1 MLTYANIL
9 FYKVICRIH
18 GCLDKCIFQ
27 ILLEPLK
34 DDIHTMLNKF
44 SLLASLVLIQI
55 LPQPISAQES
65 VTDQLTENDF
75 FYELPVVLTA
85 TKLKQS
91 KKNSPVATTIIDR
104 EMIDASGFT
113 DIVDLLRLA
122 PGMLVNYDSGHVG
135 NAGYQFLFDRY
146 TVRLQLLVDG
156 MSVYTPAFGEMPWT
170 QLGITIDDIER
181 IEVIRGPSSASYGPN
196 AMTGVVSIITRHA
209 ALDKGTKFKINQ
221 GANGRSEQYATVGDS
236 SGNLDYKL
244 SLGVRK
250 DDGFKKRY
258 DDKDLTIANFRADYQ
273 ASNNDAIT
281 FLINHNSGNY
291 QEDGADGLD
300 DSRPDHLKSIRQTS
314 GQAKWVHTFT
324 DGDAFSLSYYQQTY
338 KDKNIFIGDFISDG
352 LGLIPIDESIT
363 NNRKNIEL
371 SYSIHSEIFN
381 LTFGALYRKDNSI
394 SPQFLYNVNKD
405 IKTKQLFVNAEL
417 YLNKD
422 NVLNLDVLHDHNS
435 TGGKT
440 TSPRI
445 ALNHHINNNNT
456 ARISYAESTRSP
468 FVLEEYTNY
477 VVFIPDFASDIS
489 IWSDLSDL
497 KPERIRSLDIGYIS
511 ALNNK
516 ATQVDLRIYKNWLTD
531 IITLDTSI
539 GTGGFLQGDEFSV
552 MGFEATLSHKF
563 KNTKAILNYANSK
576 IKADNVQHATKSYY
590 ETGGP
595 KNIVSLLVNHN
606 FESKVSGSL
615 GYYYTGS
622 YQQLC
627 CEVHQQEP
635 RKRLDLTL
643 TKSFKWSGY
652 NSKIKFVLQ
661 NVTNE
666 KINTRLFNSYERQ
679 GYISF
684 SIEL

>member
-1 MLTYANIL
+1 MI
-9 FYKVICRIH
+9 
-18 GCLDKCIFQ
+18 
-27 ILLEPLK
+27 
-34 DDIHTMLNKF
+34 NKF
-44 SLLASLVLIQI
+44 SLIASLVLIQI
-55 LPQPISAQES
+55 LPTPISAQES

-75 FYELPVVLTA
+75 FNELPVVLTA
-85 TKLKQS
+85 TRLKQS
-91 KKNSPVATTIIDR
+91 KKNSPIATTIIDR

-156 MSVYTPAFGEMPWT
+156 MSVYTPIFGEMPWT
-170 QLGITIDDIER
+170 QLGITIDEIER

-209 ALDKGTKFKINQ
+209 ALDKGAKFKINQ
-221 GANGRSEQYATVGDS
+221 GANGRSEQYATMGDS
-236 SGNLDYKL
+236 RGNLDYKL
-244 SLGVRK
+244 SLGARK
-250 DDGFKKRY
+250 DDGFKKRH

-281 FLINHNSGNY
+281 FLINHNSGDY
-291 QEDGADGLD
+291 QEDGAEGLN
-300 DSRPDHLKSIRQTS
+300 SSTPDHIKNIRQTS

-324 DGDAFSLSYYQQTY
+324 DGDVLSLSYYQQIY
-338 KDKNIFIGDFISDG
+338 KDNNVFTGDYSSDG
-352 LGLIPIDESIT
+352 LGFIPIDESIT
-363 NNRKNIEL
+363 NSRKNIEF
-371 SYSIHSEIFN
+371 SYSKHSEIFN
-381 LTFGALYRKDNSI
+381 VTFGALYRKDNSV
-394 SPQFLYNVNKD
+394 SPQFLYKTNKD
-405 IKTKQLFVNAEL
+405 IITKQLFVNAEL
-417 YLNKD
+417 YLNKN
-422 NVLNLDVLHDHNS
+422 NVLNLDVLHDHND
-435 TGGKT
+435 TGGST

-445 ALNHHINNNNT
+445 ALNHHINNKHT
-456 ARISYAESTRSP
+456 ARVSYSESTRSP
-468 FVLEEYTNY
+468 FVLEEHTNY
-477 VVFIPDFASDIS
+477 VVYIPNMSRDVS

-497 KPERIRSLDIGYIS
+497 KPERIKSLDIGYIS

-516 ATQVDLRIYKNWLTD
+516 ATQIDMRIYKNWLTD
-531 IITLDTSI
+531 IITPDTTF
-539 GTGGFLQGDEFSV
+539 GTGGFLQGDEFS
-552 MGFEATLSHKF
+552 MSGFEATLSHKF
-563 KNTKAILNYANSK
+563 KNTKAIINYANSK
-576 IKADNVQHATKSYY
+576 IKAGNLQHGTSNYY

-595 KNIVSLLVNHN
+595 KNIISLLVNHN

-627 CEVHQQEP
+627 CEVHQQTP
-635 RKRLDLTL
+635 RKRIDLTL
-643 TKSFKWSGY
+643 TKPFKWASY
-652 NSKIKFVLQ
+652 DSKVKFVLQ

-684 SIEL
+684 SLEL

>member
-1 MLTYANIL
+1 M
-9 FYKVICRIH
+9 VICRIH

-55 LPQPISAQES
+55 LPTPISAQES
-65 VTDQLTENDF
+65 ITDQLTENDF
-75 FYELPVVLTA
+75 FNELPVVLTA
-85 TKLKQS
+85 TRLKQS

-156 MSVYTPAFGEMPWT
+156 MSVYTPIFGEMPWT

-209 ALDKGTKFKINQ
+209 ALDKGAKFKINQ
-221 GANGRSEQYATVGDS
+221 GANGRSEQYASMGDS
-236 SGNLDYKL
+236 SGNLDYKF
-244 SLGVRK
+244 SLGTRK
-250 DDGFKKRY
+250 DDGFKKRH

-281 FLINHNSGNY
+281 FLINHNSGDY
-291 QEDGADGLD
+291 QEDGAEGLNNTT
-300 DSRPDHLKSIRQTS
+300 PDHIKNIRQTN

-324 DGDAFSLSYYQQTY
+324 DGDVFSLSYYQQTY
-338 KDKNIFIGDFISDG
+338 KDKNIFIADYSSDG
-352 LGLIPIDESIT
+352 LGFIPVDESIT
-363 NNRKNIEL
+363 NNRKNIEF
-371 SYSIHSEIFN
+371 SYSKHAETFN
-381 LTFGALYRKDNSI
+381 ITFGGLYRKDNSL
-394 SPQFLYNVNKD
+394 SPQFLFQTNKD

-422 NVLNLDVLHDHNS
+422 NVFNLGLLHDHND

-468 FVLEEYTNY
+468 FVLEEFTNY
-477 VVFIPDFASDIS
+477 VVDIPDLGPDIS

-497 KPERIRSLDIGYIS
+497 KPERIRTLDIGYIS
-511 ALNNK
+511 VLNNK
-516 ATQVDLRIYKNWLTD
+516 ATQVDMRIYKNWLTD
-531 IITLDTSI
+531 IITIDASL
-539 GTGGFLQGDEFSV
+539 GTGGFLQGDEFN
-552 MGFEATLSHKF
+552 MTGFEATLSHKF
-563 KNTKAILNYANSK
+563 KNTKAIINYANSK
-576 IKADNVQHATKSYY
+576 IKAGNLQHGNKSYY

-595 KNIVSLLVNHN
+595 ENIISLLVNHN
-606 FESKVSGSL
+606 FGGEVSGSL

-627 CEVHQQEP
+627 CEVQQQDS
-635 RKRLDLTL
+635 RKRIDLTL
-643 TKSFKWSGY
+643 TKPFKWGGY
-652 NSKIKFVLQ
+652 NSKIKLVLQ
-661 NVTNE
+661 NVTDE

>member
-1 MLTYANIL
+1 
-9 FYKVICRIH
+9 
-18 GCLDKCIFQ
+18 
-27 ILLEPLK
+27 
-34 DDIHTMLNKF
+34 MLNKF
-44 SLLASLVLIQI
+44 SLIASLVLAQI

-75 FYELPVVLTA
+75 FNELPVVLTA
-85 TKLKQS
+85 TRLKQS

-156 MSVYTPAFGEMPWT
+156 MSVYTPIFGEMPWT

-209 ALDKGTKFKINQ
+209 ALDKGAKFKINQ
-221 GANGRSEQYATVGDS
+221 GANERSEQYATMGDS

-244 SLGVRK
+244 SLGARK
-250 DDGFKKRY
+250 GDGFKKRH

-273 ASNNDAIT
+273 ASNNDVIT
-281 FLINHNSGNY
+281 FSINHNSGDY
-291 QEDGADGLD
+291 QDDGADGLD
-300 DSRPDHLKSIRQTS
+300 DSRPDHLKSIRHTS
-314 GQAKWVHTFT
+314 VQGKWVHDFS
-324 DGDAFSLSYYQQTY
+324 DGEILTLSYYQQSY
-338 KDKNIFIGDFISDG
+338 KDKNIYIGDFSSDG
-352 LGLIPIDESIT
+352 LGLVPIDESVT

-371 SYSIHSEIFN
+371 TYSIYSEIFN
-381 LTFGALYRKDNSI
+381 LSIGALYRKDNSL
-394 SPQFLYNVNKD
+394 SPQFLFNTNKD

-422 NVLNLDVLHDHNS
+422 NVLNLDVLHDHND
-435 TGGKT
+435 TGGST

-445 ALNHHINNNNT
+445 ALNHHINNHHT
-456 ARISYAESTRSP
+456 ARISYSESTRSP

-477 VVFIPDFASDIS
+477 VVYIPDFSSDVS
-489 IWSDLSDL
+489 IWSDLLNL

-511 ALNNK
+511 ALNNNK
-516 ATQVDLRIYKNWLTD
+516 TKVDVRVYKNWLTD
-531 IITLDTSI
+531 IITLDDSF
-539 GTGGFLQGDEFSV
+539 GTGGFLQGDEFSIT
-552 MGFEATLSHKF
+552 GFEATLSHKF

-576 IKADNVQHATKSYY
+576 IKAGDVQNANKNDY

-595 KNIVSLLVNHN
+595 ENIISLLVNHH
-606 FESKVSGSL
+606 FSKKLSGSL

-627 CEVHQQEP
+627 CEIQQQDP
-635 RKRLDLTL
+635 RKRIDLTL
-643 TKSFKWSGY
+643 TKPFKWGGY
-652 NSKIKFVLQ
+652 DSKVKLVLQ

-679 GYISF
+679 GYISL
-684 SIEL
+684 SLEL

>member
-1 MLTYANIL
+1 
-9 FYKVICRIH
+9 
-18 GCLDKCIFQ
+18 
-27 ILLEPLK
+27 
-34 DDIHTMLNKF
+34 MLNKF

-55 LPQPISAQES
+55 LPTPISAQES
-65 VTDQLTENDF
+65 ITDQLTENDF
-75 FYELPVVLTA
+75 FNELPVVLTA
-85 TKLKQS
+85 TRLKQS

-156 MSVYTPAFGEMPWT
+156 MSVYTPLFGDMPWT

-181 IEVIRGPSSASYGPN
+181 IEVIRGPSSSSYGPN

-209 ALDKGTKFKINQ
+209 ALDKGAKFKINQ
-221 GANGRSEQYATVGDS
+221 GANGRSEQYATLGDS
-236 SGNLDYKL
+236 SENLDYKL
-244 SLGVRK
+244 SLGSRK
-250 DDGFKKRY
+250 DDGFKKRH

-338 KDKNIFIGDFISDG
+338 KDKNIFIGDYSSDG
-352 LGLIPIDESIT
+352 LGFIPVDESVT
-363 NNRKNIEL
+363 NNRKNIEF
-371 SYSIHSEIFN
+371 SYSIRSEIFN
-381 LTFGALYRKDNSI
+381 VTFGALYRKDNSV
-394 SPQFLYNVNKD
+394 SPQFLYKTNKD
-405 IKTKQLFVNAEL
+405 IKTKQLFVNAEF
-417 YLNKD
+417 YLNK
-422 NVLNLDVLHDHNS
+422 NNILNLDVLHDHND

-445 ALNHHINNNNT
+445 ALNHHITNDQT

-468 FVLEEYTNY
+468 FVLEEHTNY

-516 ATQVDLRIYKNWLTD
+516 ATQVDMRIYKNWLTD
-531 IITLDTSI
+531 IITLDTSF

-552 MGFEATLSHKF
+552 TGFEATLSHKF
-563 KNTKAILNYANSK
+563 TNTKAILNYANSK
-576 IKADNVQHATKSYY
+576 IKAGNLQHGNKSYY

-595 KNIVSLLVNHN
+595 KNIISLLVNHN
-606 FESKVSGSL
+606 FESKVSSSL

-627 CEVHQQEP
+627 CEVQQQDP
-635 RKRLDLTL
+635 RKRIDLTL
-643 TKSFKWSGY
+643 TKPFKWSGN
-652 NSKIKFVLQ
+652 NSKIKLVLQ

-684 SIEL
+684 SMEL